1 MVICTLFAIAAAFTA
16 YWFGSRQRVAS
27 LILCLGG
34 GFMIGCIIEGLV
46 IAMFGWESLF
56 FYMIVTTACMVS
68 LGIVGCQKPEL
79 VNRYLTATVG
89 SYIFM
94 RGWTFFLGGFP
105 SEMEMYNMMA
115 YPDSEDL
122 DFNGLFWFYV
132 ALFVGGVFAFVYI

>member
-1 MVICTLFAIAAAFTA
+1 
-16 YWFGSRQRVAS
+16 
-27 LILCLGG
+27 
-34 GFMIGCIIEGLV
+34 MIGCIIEGLV

-68 LGIVGCQKPEL
+68 LGILGCQKPEL